1 MICEVLS
8 YALFGQ
14 QKRTESPTPYEVPST
29 LLGSCTRKK
38 KIRTQTL
45 TATSRERKTF
55 KWLFVIGL
63 KGLKEMFY
71 IKSIVGTQG
80 REPSIL
86 PDKISRGFEERSS
99 VL

>member
-1 MICEVLS
+1 MNE
-8 YALFGQ
+8 
-14 QKRTESPTPYEVPST
+14 
-29 LLGSCTRKK
+29 KK
-38 KIRTQTL
+38 ENQDPDL